1 MEVLRLVA
9 AGSGNQ
15 DIASELSISP
25 KTVSVHVF
33 NILASSASPPHRSRR
48 RRPMYARPRRSVT
61 SAVLSH
67 FLAPAGPANALE
79 YGFRPMWRRAS

>member
-1 MEVLRLVA
+1 MEVLRLIA
-9 AGSGNQ
+9 AGSGNR
-15 DIASELSISP
+15 DIVSELSISP

-33 NILASSASPPHRSRR
+33 NIPASSAPPPHRSRR
-48 RRPMYARPRRSVT
+48 HRPPYACPRRSVT